1 MANQDQIIVMLQSRV
16 AEVAAAVDELRAEN
30 DHIMKLNEELMILVS
45 QKQSEIEEMQA
56 SFEQLKLA
64 KTLAGSQEDIKNA
77 KTRVDEIMREIDK
90 CIALLNR

>member
-1 MANQDQIIVMLQSRV
+1 MLRSRV

-30 DHIMKLNEELMILVS
+30 NHIMRLNEDLMGLVS
-45 QKQSEIEEMQA
+45 QKQSEIEKMQA

-64 KTLAGSQEDIKNA
+64 KTLAGSQEDIKNT
-77 KTRVDEIMREIDK
+77 KTRVDGILREIDK